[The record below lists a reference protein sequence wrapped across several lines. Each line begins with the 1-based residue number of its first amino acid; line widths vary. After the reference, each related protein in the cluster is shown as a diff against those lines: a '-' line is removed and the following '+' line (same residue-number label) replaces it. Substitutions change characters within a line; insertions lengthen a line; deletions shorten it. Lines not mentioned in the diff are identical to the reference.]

1 MAEVASPGDQL
12 VHFKKKATTACKNK
26 NAQQFSKLFCE
37 TSKANVM
44 KSSYFSRSDVSFNTI
59 KIEPSD
65 PDIFQ
70 GLDYQYLLM
79 ICYEPHNSKEMCEL
93 YPVVEVND
101 QFCIKKISIGK

>member
-12 VHFKKKATTACKNK
+12 VHFKKNATTACKNK
-26 NAQQFSKLFCE
+26 NAQQFSTLFCE
-37 TSKANVM
+37 SSKANVM
-44 KSSYFSRSDVSFNTI
+44 KSGYFSRSDVSFNTI

-70 GLDYQYLLM
+70 GSDYQYLLM
-79 ICYEPHNSKEMCEL
+79 ICFEPHNSKEMCEL

-101 QFCIKKISIGK
+101 QFCIKNINR